1 MIIKP
6 VLIPKREVEMKI
18 LNSKKKNIDK
28 RMRLRKPYSGQIFFS
43 AKSGFAEGR
52 LKIIAFV
59 AYS

>member
-1 MIIKP
+1 MII
-6 VLIPKREVEMKI
+6 
-18 LNSKKKNIDK
+18 LNNKKKNIDK